1 MGGTILSLFWSAMWE
16 EQGLLNLPT
25 SKAQRQIGWQ
35 CQGIGELIG
44 SPMPTSM
51 AKLCPSKSP
60 PLMEKLNSLQTL
72 CLQIGILA
80 KLFPAKYSFLN
91 PWAFRFSWVSDLVN
105 LESSR
110 GVLNIFYLSSPP
122 YFFGLVMKWS
132 GVYWWSKLWWRAK
145 PIKYGCSICYS

>member
-1 MGGTILSLFWSAMWE
+1 MGGTILSLFWLVMWE

-91 PWAFRFSWVSDLVN
+91 HWAFRFRIWLIWKAAEACLTYFTWAARHIFWVLV
-105 LESSR
+105 
-110 GVLNIFYLSSPP
+110 I
-122 YFFGLVMKWS
+122 KWS
-132 GVYWWSKLWWRAK
+132 GVYRWLKLWWTAK
-145 PIKYGCSICYS
+145 PIECGCCYLL